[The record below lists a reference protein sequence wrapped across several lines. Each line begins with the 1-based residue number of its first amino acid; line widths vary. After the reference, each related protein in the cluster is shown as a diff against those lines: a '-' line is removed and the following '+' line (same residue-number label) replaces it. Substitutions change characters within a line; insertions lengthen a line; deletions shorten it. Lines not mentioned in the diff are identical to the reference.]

1 MLTFENR
8 EEDNY
13 EDPSDLLKLK
23 IMRLSFL
30 DIGPGLQ
37 NLDFCEALEDAYLAA
52 NRIERIGNGFARNY
66 NLQILI
72 L

>member
-1 MLTFENR
+1 
-8 EEDNY
+8 
-13 EDPSDLLKLK
+13 
-23 IMRLSFL
+23 MRLSFL